1 MGKTHKQKRA
11 EQARAAASAGGSQ
24 KAANAAAA
32 AVLEA
37 LGAGAGEV
45 CAAAFKRLRPRLTLL
60 AQAVRSDAIDGRLS
74 YLPLRPEHGGGASVR
89 LALWGGHRPA
99 VGPALR
105 LRPPPPGFQL
115 LASFCR
121 LRSHPLRLLAI
132 CVGALFHFQVDPTH
146 ICARPADFFLGD
158 LCIVETTAGG
168 NSLPEALFIAFEVL
182 AGRGVPS
189 AELTRS
195 IRQAPIVPRLLNT
208 CARTCWRMCSDSI
221 MGAWAG
227 EGCGVS
233 FGLLTPFDAWMDCVS
248 VIVRPASPPS
258 PEPQRDGGK
267 RGTRLRLPCGVSP
280 STGALRCRCNYVTN
294 EHNVVTMKPGGY
306 SDFFVPVL

>member
-1 MGKTHKQKRA
+1 M
-11 EQARAAASAGGSQ
+11 
-24 KAANAAAA
+24 
-32 AVLEA
+32 
-37 LGAGAGEV
+37 
-45 CAAAFKRLRPRLTLL
+45 
-60 AQAVRSDAIDGRLS
+60 
-74 YLPLRPEHGGGASVR
+74 R

-189 AELTRS
+189 AELTRGVGQAT
-195 IRQAPIVPRLLNT
+195 IRAQIVEYMRTHMLEDVFRFYHGRLGGG
-208 CARTCWRMCSDSI
+208 RMRCFFR
-221 MGAWAG
+221 
-227 EGCGVS
+227 S
-233 FGLLTPFDAWMDCVS
+233 FDTL
-248 VIVRPASPPS
+248 
-258 PEPQRDGGK
+258 
-267 RGTRLRLPCGVSP
+267 
-280 STGALRCRCNYVTN
+280 
-294 EHNVVTMKPGGY
+294 
-306 SDFFVPVL
+306 